1 MPSATVTMTRMPA
14 ASASSTAASVSSG
27 GAIATEAIAP
37 VARTASRQLANTGTP
52 AASFVSARAEVP
64 PTMLVP

>member
-1 MPSATVTMTRMPA
+1 MPA

-27 GAIATEAIAP
+27 GAMATEAIAP
-37 VARTASRQLANTGTP
+37 VASTASRQLANTGTP
-52 AASFVSARAEVP
+52 AASFASVRVDVP